1 MAVLFHSP
9 FNFEYWSP
17 RRAQLWLRMS
27 ARAQG
32 CCSARRCGRFLPR
45 GGLSRAYPGVS
56 TVGTTCTASC
66 WPLKASSWSTA
77 TPRLQIGGIEKR
89 NGVPWIGHA
98 LERERQAAA
107 ARGLASFL
115 LFLLLPYD
123 FLVGCLGEETTSCS
137 SQSSRSSSF
146 NSHVSEICS
155 PVQTVRQLFN

>member
-1 MAVLFHSP
+1 MVKFY
-9 FNFEYWSP
+9 FWC
-17 RRAQLWLRMS
+17 WLLR
-27 ARAQG
+27 
-32 CCSARRCGRFLPR
+32 
-45 GGLSRAYPGVS
+45 VS
-56 TVGTTCTASC
+56 DETSNEMDCVDNH
-66 WPLKASSWSTA
+66 
-77 TPRLQIGGIEKR
+77 R